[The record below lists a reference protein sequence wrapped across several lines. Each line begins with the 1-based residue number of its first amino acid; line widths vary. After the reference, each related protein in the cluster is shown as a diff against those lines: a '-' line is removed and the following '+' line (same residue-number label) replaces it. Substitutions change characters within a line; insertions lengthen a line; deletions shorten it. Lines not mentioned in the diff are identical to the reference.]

1 MNAAD
6 HPRAAATQ
14 ELARRYPLAL
24 VALGVALY
32 STGPVMLQASSV
44 SGPVF
49 SFWRLWIGAAV
60 LGAATLIQA
69 SSIGWPE
76 PRAWRY
82 AAWAGLAFGGHQL
95 LFFSAIKFTS
105 VADVSLMNTLAP
117 IVTAVGAAWI
127 FAERPGRSFIGWSL
141 VAITGAAVIAAGGSG
156 GPQGDPA
163 GMLMAGLNVIF
174 FSAFFLLSK
183 RARDDIP
190 VLPFLTGVM
199 IGAAVTVSLF
209 VGVTGGA
216 VASATGRDLLLAAA
230 VAAGPGAIGHFV
242 STWPLRYVP
251 ANIPPVM
258 RLGQPVLSGL
268 LAWWLLS
275 EPITGYHVV
284 GGAVVLAGVGGA
296 LLSPGGKRMREASAG
311 GTTGA
316 EAAASDDTAERRA
329 APELSGG

>member
-1 MNAAD
+1 MNVAD
-6 HPRAAATQ
+6 HPRAARTQ
-14 ELARRYPLAL
+14 GLARRYPLAL
-24 VALGVALY
+24 VALGVMLY

-60 LGAATLIQA
+60 LGAATLVQA

-76 PRAWRY
+76 PRAWRF
-82 AAWAGLAFGGHQL
+82 AGWAGLAFGGHQL

-117 IVTAVGAAWI
+117 IVTAVGAAWV
-127 FAERPGRSFIGWSL
+127 FAERPGRSFIGWSV
-141 VAITGAAVIAAGGSG
+141 VAIAGGAVIAVGGSG
-156 GPQGDPA
+156 GPQGDPV

-199 IGAAVTVSLF
+199 LVAAVTVSAF
-209 VGVTGGA
+209 VGLTGGA
-216 VASATGRDLLLAAA
+216 VGAATGRDLLLAAA
-230 VAAGPGAIGHFV
+230 VAIGPGAVGHFV

-268 LAWWLLS
+268 LAWWLLF
-275 EPITGYHVV
+275 EPITTYHLI

-296 LLSPGGKRMREASAG
+296 LRSPGGRRMR
-311 GTTGA
+311 
-316 EAAASDDTAERRA
+316 AAASGGTPEAEATVPADEADRRPT
-329 APELSGG
+329 PEWSGG